1 MFQLLKKDLAYKIA
15 AVFLAFLLWFYVTN
29 LQNPTVERSL
39 TVPLTYLGLKNGLVT
54 SERTQSI
61 DIKIK
66 GPRSVINPLTTKD
79 IKAQVDLSQA
89 KLGESSFSI
98 DLSLPPGVQLV
109 SIKPASIQLQIDA
122 VLERQLAIKARTINA
137 AAPGYSSYTPVVT
150 PSRVVVRGA
159 QQVLESLDAAQVTID
174 LNQTRE
180 NLLLSLP
187 VNLIDKNGNTVPD
200 YSLEINPKTV
210 QVFVPV
216 IQNIPTKTVPIKPS
230 LVGSPKQNWRVAR
243 VVVEPETVKITG
255 PYERLAKID
264 HVLTGPIDITGI
276 QEDLMVQV
284 ALTTPEGVSLLYEPA
299 VKVLVQVEQAPVT
312 REIKGIPITSI
323 NVPPGSVAELK
334 PGKVDLTVQGT
345 IKEIETLSDK
355 NIKAIVDLAELQQGV
370 SQLEVKIE
378 IPSTIRVIKLE
389 PSKVEV
395 KTAPAA

>member
-1 MFQLLKKDLAYKIA
+1 MYHLLKKDLAYKIA

-29 LQNPTVERSL
+29 LQNPTIDRTL
-39 TVPLTYLGLKNGLVT
+39 TVPLSYQGLKEGLVT

-66 GPRSVINPLTTKD
+66 GPRSVINPLTPKD
-79 IKAQVDLSQA
+79 IRALVDLSQA

-122 VLERQLAIKARTINA
+122 VLERQLAIKVKTINA
-137 AAPGYSSYTPVVT
+137 AAPGYSSYTPVIT
-150 PSRVVVRGA
+150 PSRVVVKGA

-180 NLLLSLP
+180 NLLLNLP
-187 VNLIDKNGNTVPD
+187 VNLVDKNGNTVPE

-230 LVGSPKQNWRVAR
+230 LVGTPKQDWRVAR
-243 VVVEPETVKITG
+243 VVLEPETVKITG
-255 PYERLAKID
+255 PYERLSKID

-276 QEDLMVQV
+276 QEDLMIQV

-299 VKVLVQVEQAPVT
+299 VKVLVQVEQGPVT
-312 REIKGIPITSI
+312 RDIKGVPVTAV
-323 NVPPGSVAELK
+323 NVPAGSKAELK
-334 PGKVDLTVQGT
+334 PGKIDLTIQGAR
-345 IKEIETLSDK
+345 KEIENLSDK
-355 NIKAIVDLAELQQGV
+355 DIKAMVDLADLKQDV
-370 SQLEVKIE
+370 YQLEVKIE
-378 IPSTIRVIKLE
+378 IPSIIQVLKVD

-395 KTAPAA
+395 KIAPAN